1 MYPTCSSLINKLS
14 NKYALKTGTTDTD
27 AWTIG
32 YNKDILIGVWNGYD
46 NARDITIDAT
56 KISKNIWADT
66 IEEYFKDTKPSW
78 YKMPDNVV
86 GVLVNPID
94 GKLANENSQ
103 KKKILYYIKGTEP
116 LD

>member
-1 MYPTCSSLINKLS
+1 MYILNELLTGTYDLNMIDYNYPTCSSLINKLS

-56 KISKNIWADT
+56 KISKIYGRILLRSILKTQNQ
-66 IEEYFKDTKPSW
+66 
-78 YKMPDNVV
+78 V
-86 GVLVNPID
+86 GIRCLIM
-94 GKLANENSQ
+94 
-103 KKKILYYIKGTEP
+103 
-116 LD
+116 

>member
-1 MYPTCSSLINKLS
+1 
-14 NKYALKTGTTDTD
+14 
-27 AWTIG
+27 
-32 YNKDILIGVWNGYD
+32 
-46 NARDITIDAT
+46 
-56 KISKNIWADT
+56 
-66 IEEYFKDTKPSW
+66 
-78 YKMPDNVV
+78 MPDNVV